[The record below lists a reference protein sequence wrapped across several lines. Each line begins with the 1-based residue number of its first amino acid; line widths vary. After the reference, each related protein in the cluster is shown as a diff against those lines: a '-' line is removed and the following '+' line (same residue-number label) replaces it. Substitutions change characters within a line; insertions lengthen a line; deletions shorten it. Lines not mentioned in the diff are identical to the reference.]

1 MSTRNYVP
9 WMTPLLHNRCN
20 KVLHKKYGIIGVDQ
34 SCTKVC
40 RLVGKKIFS
49 MRQGSSHCSI
59 FYGLLVGLIWLIGV
73 GGALAFVP
81 VSAQESTPVST
92 PAEAAP
98 PPAGVT
104 ADEINT
110 VARELWCPLCSGVR
124 LDACELKA
132 CQQMKEMI
140 GLQLAEGENTD
151 SIRDYFVAQYGP
163 QVLGE
168 PTWQGINWLAWVLPF
183 VVLAIGGY
191 VVWTTARRMVRPTPV
206 AAQATGVPANP
217 AAAPADDEYGTK
229 LAEELKRYG

>member
-1 MSTRNYVP
+1 
-9 WMTPLLHNRCN
+9 
-20 KVLHKKYGIIGVDQ
+20 
-34 SCTKVC
+34 
-40 RLVGKKIFS
+40 
-49 MRQGSSHCSI
+49 MRQVSAYFSI
-59 FYGLLVGLIWLIGV
+59 PHWLLVGLLCLIATS
-73 GGALAFVP
+73 GALAFSP
-81 VSAQESTPVST
+81 VRAQESTPIST

-98 PPAGVT
+98 IPPGVT
-104 ADEINT
+104 ADEINA

-191 VVWTTARRMVRPTPV
+191 VVWTTVRRMVRPGPL
-206 AAQATGVPANP
+206 AARANPTAPANP
-217 AAAPADDEYGTK
+217 PAAPADDEYGTK